1 MNKLLKW
8 ENVFYY
14 SFFLGLIAVILF
26 MPQFAMAAGPSTN
39 LKNMLADGNVVK
51 IITFGLAILAAW
63 KWFEYFANFTP
74 GGAFLAI
81 VTPAVLTFLAFQW
94 STVLGWFGIV

>member
-26 MPQFAMAAGPSTN
+26 MPQFAMAADANVGTL
-39 LKNMLADGNVVK
+39 LKNPNVK
-51 IITFGLAILAAW
+51 TIITFGLALLATW
-63 KWFEYFANFTP
+63 KWFEYFANFAPGNAFLMIITP
-74 GGAFLAI
+74 G
-81 VTPAVLTFLAFQW
+81 VLTFLAFQW
-94 STVLGWFGIV
+94 DKVLGWFGVI